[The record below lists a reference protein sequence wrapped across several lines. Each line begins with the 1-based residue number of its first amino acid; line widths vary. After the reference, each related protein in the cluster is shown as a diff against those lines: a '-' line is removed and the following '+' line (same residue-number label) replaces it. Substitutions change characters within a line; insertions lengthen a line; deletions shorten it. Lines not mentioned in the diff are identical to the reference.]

1 MDIDRFRVRPDD
13 RRAIKRHDSDF
24 TGSFKSRDAALDHLQ
39 KGLKRLEELQELLYA
54 QDRYALLLIF
64 QGMDA
69 AGKDHVIKHVMSGV
83 NPQGT
88 QVHSFK
94 QPSAEE

>member
-1 MDIDRFRVRPDD
+1 MNIDRFRVRPDD
-13 RRAIKRHDSDF
+13 KRAIKRHAPDF
-24 TGSFKSRDAALDHLQ
+24 TGPFKNGDEVLDHRQ
-39 KGLKRLEELQELLYA
+39 KSLERLEKLQARLYA
-54 QDRYALLLIF
+54 YDRYALLLIF

-88 QVHSFK
+88 HVYFNK
-94 QPSAEE
+94 TATTE